1 MNTKVSPHVIRSGM
15 NEGVKAIQ
23 REIDEHGTDEDKE
36 CLHYVLHEK
45 AGGRCTFA
53 SQQPP

>member
-45 AGGRCTFA
+45 AWHRYTFA